1 MDTGKQ
7 CVVLVASYV
16 FIVAINYI
24 SANLLKNELL
34 LCTHIVD
41 FASIVTNMHTNTTH
55 MYAHKAQTLTC
66 KHPLVHIHI
75 ASYVSKWLK
84 DYGCSY

>member
-1 MDTGKQ
+1 M
-7 CVVLVASYV
+7 SY
-16 FIVAINYI
+16 FYAPT
-24 SANLLKNELL
+24 LL
-34 LCTHIVD
+34 T
-41 FASIVTNMHTNTTH
+41 FASIVTNMHVNTTH